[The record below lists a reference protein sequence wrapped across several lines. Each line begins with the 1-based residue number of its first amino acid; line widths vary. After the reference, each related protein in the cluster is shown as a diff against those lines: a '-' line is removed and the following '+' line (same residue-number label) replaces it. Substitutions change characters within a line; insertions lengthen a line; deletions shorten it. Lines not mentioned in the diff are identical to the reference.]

1 MNVSEHGYILC
12 PMDADGKHYAKCDV
26 TCQNWTACQCERMAA
41 RESVSMDGVYA
52 LVEAFIQRI
61 RSDWMSDYESKKQ
74 LTKYILSDD
83 FYEMTGL
90 DGVSVLK
97 HLIADYEK
105 QERERKSM
113 VVLRRL
119 GAQWRDDLLSRLGRM
134 MLTVAL
140 RRLASE
146 DPDEFQTVLTLADGL
161 NVNVMPWMIGGK
173 QYAASIPVGCGS
185 GEGTED
191 GREQAAAQP
200 DRELDDAD
208 RQHPDRL
215 GGEAGHD
222 PANAGAAAA
231 RPRDADGHGASGSAA
246 VDRSQPGADAGGDLT

>member
-12 PMDADGKHYAKCDV
+12 PVDADGKHYAKCNE
-26 TCQNWTACQCERMAA
+26 TCPNWTACQCERMAA
-41 RESVSMDGVYA
+41 RESVSMDGVDA
-52 LVEAFIQRI
+52 LVEAFVERI
-61 RSDWMSDYESKKQ
+61 RDDWMNDKVAKRE
-74 LTKYILSDD
+74 LREYILSDD
-83 FYEMTGL
+83 FYGMTGL
-90 DGVSVLK
+90 DGDQVLK
-97 HLIADYEK
+97 RLTADYEK
-105 QERERKSM
+105 QERERKAM
-113 VVLRRL
+113 RTLREI

-140 RRLASE
+140 RRMEAE
-146 DPDEFQTVLTLADGL
+146 NPDEFRNVLGMADLLG
-161 NVNVMPWMIGGK
+161 MDIKPWMIGGE

-185 GEGTED
+185 GEGQED
-191 GREQAAAQP
+191 GREQEAAQP

-231 RPRDADGHGASGSAA
+231 RPGDADGHGASGSAA
-246 VDRSQPGADAGGDLT
+246 VDRGQPGADAGGDLT